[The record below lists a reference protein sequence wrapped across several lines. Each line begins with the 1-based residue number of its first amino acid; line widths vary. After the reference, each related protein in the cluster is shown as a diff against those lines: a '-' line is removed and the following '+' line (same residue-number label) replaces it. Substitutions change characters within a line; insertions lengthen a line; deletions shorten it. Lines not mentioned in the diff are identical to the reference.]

1 MRVTAHIILEVD
13 VDESS
18 QDADHVAR
26 AVTGLAQSCAFR
38 AVAEGVRV
46 GDYSVAVVPISRAAL
61 AGALEL
67 VHVQITESDR

>member
-1 MRVTAHIILEVD
+1 MRVTAHIILEVEVED
-13 VDESS
+13 GTH
-18 QDADHVAR
+18 DADHVAR
-26 AVTGLAQSCAFR
+26 TVTGLAQSCAFR

-67 VHVQITESDR
+67 VHDRIREHGQ